1 MKTWLRKL
9 RGVVGVGVTW
19 GAVFGTL
26 MFLLATVI
34 GMVDPDSIGPGEEP
48 YRLGAIVGGVGFLCG
63 ASFALLLA
71 WAERR
76 KPIAKLSVARAA
88 IWGALGAAAFPV
100 LGGMPNVANILMFVC
115 PLGAALA
122 SATVALARRAD
133 RVSAD
138 RLTAPPSDMLPH

>member
-9 RGVVGVGVTW
+9 RGVVGVGVTS

-34 GMVDPDSIGPGEEP
+34 GVVDPDSIDAGEEP

-76 KPIAKLSVARAA
+76 NPIAT
-88 IWGALGAAAFPV
+88 
-100 LGGMPNVANILMFVC
+100 C
-115 PLGAALA
+115 
-122 SATVALARRAD
+122 
-133 RVSAD
+133 
-138 RLTAPPSDMLPH
+138 LTLRTS

>member
-1 MKTWLRKL
+1 MRRYGFARAASTS
-9 RGVVGVGVTW
+9 VS

-26 MFLLATVI
+26 MFLLGTVI
-34 GMVDPDSIGPGEEP
+34 GVVDPDSIGPGEEP

-88 IWGALGAAAFPV
+88 IWGALGAAAFPA
-100 LGGMPNVANILMFVC
+100 LGGMPHVANILMFVC

-122 SATVALARRAD
+122 SATVGTLCSCYSER
-133 RVSAD
+133 SACG
-138 RLTAPPSDMLPH
+138 A